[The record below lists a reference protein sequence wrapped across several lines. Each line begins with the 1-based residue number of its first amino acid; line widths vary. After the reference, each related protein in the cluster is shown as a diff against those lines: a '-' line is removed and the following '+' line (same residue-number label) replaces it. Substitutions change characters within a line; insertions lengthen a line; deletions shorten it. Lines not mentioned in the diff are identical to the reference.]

1 MGSSEDVLK
10 KIKKGLKIGSSADLL
25 KKVRVEL
32 KPLSDQIL
40 THPFIEQANAGN
52 LPRAKIKRFAE
63 QQYYIVSNDARSLAS
78 MLSRARGD
86 KELELFSSFLKADLE
101 ALPKLVKMAD
111 GMGIPTDQIED
122 VGPIVE
128 AVAYSHYLAFL
139 ASSGTIGENAFAL
152 IANIPVWGKNCKS
165 LASSLNK
172 NYGLKEVSFLEAFSL
187 FPKKLEDL
195 ALEVIQE
202 YLPSGAPKMRRA
214 ASVIQ
219 RYELMFWDAISI

>member
-1 MGSSEDVLK
+1 MGSSEDILK
-10 KIKKGLKIGSSADLL
+10 KIKKELKIGSSADLL
-25 KKVRVEL
+25 KKVRSDL

-40 THPFIEQANAGN
+40 NHPFIEQASSGT
-52 LPRAKIKRFAE
+52 LPRAKIKRFTE

-78 MLSRARGD
+78 MLSRARGE
-86 KELELFSSFLKADLE
+86 KELELFSSFLKADLD

-111 GMGIPTDQIED
+111 GLGIQTPQIED

-128 AVAYSHYLAFL
+128 AVSYSHYLAFL
-139 ASSGTIGENAFAL
+139 ASSGNIGENAFAL
-152 IANIPVWGKNCKS
+152 ITNIPVWGKNCKS
-165 LASSLNK
+165 LASSLSK
-172 NYGLKEVSFLEAFSL
+172 NYGIREVSFLEAFSS
-187 FPKKLEDL
+187 FPKELEDL

-202 YLPSGAPKMRRA
+202 YLPSGERRMRRA